1 LLVEI
6 DFADEQNN
14 HCKFAT
20 KEFGNQGLKNIICI
34 LVIKFYLPYFIN
46 TQSKLKEFNEIKR
59 KT

>member
-34 LVIKFYLPYFIN
+34 LVKILPALFYQHSIK
-46 TQSKLKEFNEIKR
+46 IKGIR
-59 KT
+59 